1 MVFRLVIRFE
11 LTNDSVTG
19 LRFLLQILRS
29 LGFIIIWLTNRLL
42 KGKGSI
48 TYILFNF
55 GCWVSGK
62 EIKLE
67 FSQLS

>member
-19 LRFLLQILRS
+19 LRFLLQILS
-29 LGFIIIWLTNRLL
+29 YTIINSCSRLL